1 MVTPISLHSQHNQNH
16 QHKFASATVYP
27 QHIPAVL
34 DLIGKTPLV
43 RVQNLDTGPCEL
55 FLKLESQNPGGSIKD
70 RIALSMISAA
80 EFEGYLKPGGTLV
93 EATAGN
99 TGLGLALIAS
109 LKGYKLKLV
118 IPDKMSAEKIYHL
131 RALGAEV
138 IITRSD
144 VEKGHPDYYQ
154 DKARALAASIP
165 GAFYVNQFENPAN
178 PETHERTTG
187 PEIWKQVSHQLDA
200 VIAGVGSGGTFTGL
214 GRYFKRV
221 APHVQMVL
229 ADPQGSILAPTIK
242 YGVSPPCG
250 SWLVEGIGEDFIP
263 TNFDTSLV
271 SHAYSITDAESI
283 NTARLILQ
291 KEGILCGSSSGTL
304 IAAALRYCREQ
315 TTPKRVVTLVC
326 DSGNKYLSKIFNPYW
341 LDDQGLVDTPQT
353 HDLRDLIA
361 RPYQQGS
368 TVVAKPEDTPHEA
381 FLTLNGLDTLAL
393 CLDRQVSNA
402 VQIANF
408 LQRHPAVETVQYS
421 GLPTSPQHE
430 RAQKY
435 LPRGAGALLAF
446 NVLGKKEDAV
456 AVAEN
461 LQLFSLAANIGQ
473 TRSLVIH
480 PATTTHRQ
488 SEDQRR
494 AAGIAQ
500 NTLRLSIGIENPQD
514 LIRDLEQA
522 LGRTSAISRVRPK

>member
-1 MVTPISLHSQHNQNH
+1 MVTLPPHSALQPAN
-16 QHKFASATVYP
+16 
-27 QHIPAVL
+27 IPTIPTVL
-34 DLIGKTPLV
+34 DLIGNTPLV
-43 RVQNLDTGPCEL
+43 RVQRLDTGPCQL

-70 RIALSMISAA
+70 RIALSMVNAA
-80 EFEGYLKPGGTLV
+80 ERDGQLKPGGTLV

-99 TGLGLALIAS
+99 TGLGLALIAA

-118 IPDKMSAEKIYHL
+118 IPDKMSAEKIFHL

-154 DKARALAASIP
+154 DKARALAESTL

-178 PETHERTTG
+178 PLTHEQSTG
-187 PEIWKQVSHQLDA
+187 PEIWQQTGGQLDA
-200 VIAGVGSGGTFTGL
+200 VIAGVGSGGTLTGL

-263 TNFDTSLV
+263 TNFDISLV
-271 SHAYSITDAESI
+271 SQAYSIPDSESI
-283 NTARLILQ
+283 STARALLQ
-291 KEGILCGSSSGTL
+291 QEGILCGSSSGTL

-341 LDDQGLVDTPQT
+341 LDDHGLVEHVAT

-368 TVVAKPEDTPHEA
+368 TIVAKPEDTLQQVYTKMRSFDISQLPVMARGEV
-381 FLTLNGLDTLAL
+381 LGLID
-393 CLDRQVSNA
+393 
-402 VQIANF
+402 
-408 LQRHPAVETVQYS
+408 
-421 GLPTSPQHE
+421 E
-430 RAQKY
+430 RDV
-435 LPRGAGALLAF
+435 LLAVTGNPAGF
-446 NVLGKKEDAV
+446 TIAAREAMDSNFAQLPPSASLGDLSALISK
-456 AVAEN
+456 
-461 LQLFSLAANIGQ
+461 GQ
-473 TRSLVIH
+473 VVCIIDESQDEKRFLGLITPIDFL
-480 PATTTHRQ
+480 
-488 SEDQRR
+488 
-494 AAGIAQ
+494 
-500 NTLRLSIGIENPQD
+500 NYLRKRNGH
-514 LIRDLEQA
+514 A
-522 LGRTSAISRVRPK
+522 